1 MCFLRPIAIRK
12 ESIEPPSLKRCS
24 SAWLPRV
31 QYIASLPRK
40 LFCAMFAPLNEII
53 YEEDFRKDIHNLPG
67 KVQDKLGLL
76 VEILRQNPF
85 DPRLH
90 TKHLGPPLQGAFSFR
105 ITRDYRVGFELSNP
119 HTVKLLIAD
128 TRDNIYRRL
137 LRKL

>member
-1 MCFLRPIAIRK
+1 
-12 ESIEPPSLKRCS
+12 
-24 SAWLPRV
+24 
-31 QYIASLPRK
+31 
-40 LFCAMFAPLNEII
+40 MFAPLNEII